1 VFARC
6 HDLHGAHGLDAL
18 DYLSPCSIDLETLR
32 HCLEGLDDPFLE
44 GCGVEPQEI
53 GMLRALRSEAH
64 LSVG

>member
-1 VFARC
+1 
-6 HDLHGAHGLDAL
+6 
-18 DYLSPCSIDLETLR
+18 LR